1 MAVVSQN
8 QADQE
13 QQNQNSQSGTTP
25 STTQNSGG
33 NGAGTTTVVSGSK
46 GGASGA
52 GSNAAP
58 TVQSA
63 SGSQNS
69 TPQTPSSS
77 GSFTNLK
84 SYLNANNN
92 GQNFSNQINSNLNN
106 QGQQLQSNVN
116 SASNAFNQQAQG
128 VVNPLQ
134 TAYSTFNQNGGS
146 NGDANAITNYT
157 NASTDNANSVKNLEN
172 ASYTGPKSL
181 NDLTGANNGAALQG
195 NINNYSTLA
204 NSTTTEPGRF
214 SLLQNMF
221 GGQGY
226 TQGQQTLDNVF
237 INPSQIS
244 GSRSLANQTQNAYN
258 QAANDASANGQNY
271 TNQVA
276 GMAQGTVGGLNNAV
290 GSVGNQ
296 IQNQYSTNMS
306 QQDAQLAAQQAA
318 LASGTIDQSLANNLG
333 LTNGQNVWN
342 ANLGQYVSANTG
354 YSAQDAAT
362 QAQYNQIAALGNL
375 LGNNANTN
383 SAGTL
388 SQFANAP
395 ATQQGILNYDQS
407 GLANA
412 IGAASQSYNSQISPQ
427 VAALEQN
434 AQGYNNWANP
444 SGYNLMNGMLP
455 FGNGTTFDPTTL
467 TAAGGNTTWMGIPMS
482 NSSIANNDIQ
492 QGENQINGAGGAGFQ
507 YANPTGNEAQSYIN
521 ALSNLMSLNNSYDP
535 TKQINVTPK
544 ATS

>member
-13 QQNQNSQSGTTP
+13 QQNQNSSSGTTP

-46 GGASGA
+46 GSATGA

-58 TVQSA
+58 TVQGG
-63 SGSQNS
+63 SGSQ
-69 TPQTPSSS
+69 TAAPQTPSSS

-92 GQNFSNQINSNLNN
+92 GQNFTNQVNSNLNN

-116 SASNAFNQQAQG
+116 SASNAFNQQAQS

-134 TAYSTFNQNGGS
+134 TAYSAYNQNGGS
-146 NGDANAITNYT
+146 TSDANAITNYA

-181 NDLTGANNGAALQG
+181 NDLSGANNGAALQG

-237 INPSQIS
+237 IDPNQIS

-258 QAANDASANGQNY
+258 QAANNASTTGQNY

-276 GMAQGTVGGLNNAV
+276 GMAQGTVGSLNNAV
-290 GSVGNQ
+290 GNVGNQ
-296 IQNQYSTNMS
+296 IQNQYSTNLS
-306 QQDAQLAAQQAA
+306 QQGADLAAQQAA
-318 LASGTIDQSLANNLG
+318 LASGTIDQTLANNLG
-333 LTNGQNVWN
+333 LNNGQNVWN

-362 QAQYNQIAALGNL
+362 QAQYGQIAALGNL
-375 LGNNANTN
+375 LGNNANVN
-383 SAGTL
+383 ASGTL
-388 SQFANAP
+388 TQFANAP
-395 ATQQGILNYDQS
+395 ATQQGLLNYDPN
-407 GLANA
+407 GLASA
-412 IGAASQSYNSQISPQ
+412 IGAASQSYNNQISPQ
-427 VAALEQN
+427 VAALEQY
-434 AQGYNNWANP
+434 AQGYGNWRDPSAYDMLNSWNP
-444 SGYNLMNGMLP
+444 YGQ
-455 FGNGTTFDPTTL
+455 GTTLDPTTL
-467 TAAGGNTTWMGIPMS
+467 TASGGGGIYGIPGATAS
-482 NSSIANNDIQ
+482 YANELIG
-492 QGENQINGAGGAGFQ
+492 QGEQQVNSAGGAGFQ
-507 YANPTGNEAQSYIN
+507 YGNATGNDAESYLN
-521 ALSNLMSLNNSYDP
+521 ALSNLMSLNNNYDP
-535 TKQINVTPK
+535 TKQINVTPE